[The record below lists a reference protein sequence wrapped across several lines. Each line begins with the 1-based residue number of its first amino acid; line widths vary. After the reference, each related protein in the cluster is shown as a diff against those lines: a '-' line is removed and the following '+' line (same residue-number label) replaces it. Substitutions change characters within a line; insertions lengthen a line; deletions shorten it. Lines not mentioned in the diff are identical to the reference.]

1 MREEYAQFFNKAK
14 QIVPLGDEA
23 FGEDYDPYSG
33 STMFKATDVILPGT
47 GSVPVE
53 LRRMFRVDA
62 SRYIGLKEQF
72 GSWEI
77 DLPYLYGIFADAP
90 GGGWNIGAGAR
101 CSAPTSAFNV
111 APSALGFSAREFW
124 HGNFLHSPDQG
135 DVEIVFATSD
145 ARMPRPSDSSYKY
158 VTKNYWFFSCL
169 PSVKNGTG
177 EGFLAVSPLGTKYYF
192 DWMTEYPTIGVTRPG
207 QYPNTTILLKR
218 KEVRIYP
225 TRIEDRFGNWVIYE
239 WQGQNLNR
247 ILAKDG
253 RQILLSHGSD
263 GKVDSATVGSR
274 NWSYYYGIY
283 RSGLEKVTNPD
294 LSGWRY
300 QVGALQGFSFYDNS
314 TTTRYNVGW
323 CEGSSCVNRYVMD
336 ELMICSWMR
345 KRIVMGSNMVVTAPS
360 GAVGTFVFQPIR
372 RGRNGVPSDCM
383 DASSDFH
390 DSYASY
396 NFYPVFFDNLGLV
409 SKTVNNLGQAA
420 TWTYAYSSPEGSY
433 SGPPAPGSSYGTQTG
448 TSSTTIHSPDGA
460 SRTLI
465 FGNRYESD
473 EGLLLDEQISG
484 AGGSRAITRTYYDE
498 AVRGPAP
505 FARLV
510 GNSGQ
515 QIAGNFGSRLIP
527 VVSTSVAQDG
537 VTFSNTVSN
546 TANGFDAFARPR
558 IVEKSSSLGSRTDA
572 TDYYDDLTKWVLG
585 QIKSVTCTAPASC
598 AGLVMA
604 QTDYHPIT
612 ALPVASYSFGKLES
626 TLAYYAD
633 GTLRQVTDGRG
644 YTTTLSGWNRGI
656 PQLIQYPATAEST
669 AGATESAVVNSST
682 GWIDSTTDENGYTT
696 CYTYDPM
703 GRLATI
709 TYPSE
714 AVLNTCG
721 IATWNMT
728 TLNFSPV
735 ATGEYGIPAGHW
747 KQTVST
753 GNARNV
759 TYFDALWR
767 PLVQENY
774 DTANAAGTRSLR
786 VTRYDLG
793 GHPAYQSYPL
803 STLSNY
809 ATITQ
814 GTRTTYDALDRV
826 TGVEQD
832 SELGVLASTTAYQAG
847 FKTLVTNPRGYQTI
861 TSYMA
866 FDQPTTDW
874 PLTIIH
880 PEGAI
885 TNITRDIFGKPLTL
899 ARHNADNSS
908 WMRHYF
914 TYDSSQ
920 QLCKQTEVETGTTFM
935 EYDPAGNLAWSSAGL
950 PWSPA
955 ASCDTDR
962 ASAYASSRRVDR
974 TYDARNRIKTL
985 SFSNGFGN
993 QAWSYLADGLPD
1005 QVTTYNGANNTVPVV
1020 NTYSY
1025 NTRRLLTGESVEQA
1039 GWYAWSLGYAY
1050 DANATLASHTY
1061 PAGLSVAYAPNAL
1074 GQPTKAGTFATGVS
1088 YFPNGAIKQFSYG
1101 NGIVHTLAQNTR
1113 QMPDRSV
1120 DAYGTD
1126 PAVLDDSYDF
1136 DQNGNV
1142 VAISDGLT
1150 GNRGHRTMTY
1160 DGLDRLLTTIS
1171 PMYGVA
1177 GTTYSYD
1184 VLDNLKTVKALGR
1197 DHTYV
1202 YANNRLTNVTN
1213 TVGGASVIGL
1223 GYDVQGNLANKNG
1236 QLYAFDFGNRL
1247 RTVTNLES
1255 YRYDALGRRV
1265 LAWSP
1270 TLGNILSQ
1278 YGQDGVLRYQQD
1290 FRAGKVF
1297 NHIYLGGSLVA
1308 TVENPIGTAAFTT
1321 KYQHTDALGS
1331 PVAVTSSTRAV
1342 LERMEYEPF
1351 GKGIFGGPGTATAK
1365 NGPGYTGHV
1374 LDVATGMNYMQQR
1387 YYDPSIGRFLSVD
1400 PVTADGNTGG
1410 NFNRYWYANNNPYR
1424 FTDPDGRDPGDLTT
1438 WPVPGHGQINE
1449 ADKPREG
1456 DGHFGAPRITSRGPS
1471 THTGIDVKAPV
1482 GSKVVAA
1489 GDGKVVN
1496 QQPNPSKTYGN
1507 QVVINHGDGV
1517 YTQSA
1522 HLDST
1527 TVKPGDAVKAGDE
1540 IGTVGRT
1547 GNTPKAGDSHLHFEV
1562 RMNSPAP
1569 RSAGGTVVDPLKQ
1582 LPPPPPHDKKL

>member
-1 MREEYAQFFNKAK
+1 
-14 QIVPLGDEA
+14 
-23 FGEDYDPYSG
+23 
-33 STMFKATDVILPGT
+33 
-47 GSVPVE
+47 
-53 LRRMFRVDA
+53 
-62 SRYIGLKEQF
+62 
-72 GSWEI
+72 
-77 DLPYLYGIFADAP
+77 
-90 GGGWNIGAGAR
+90 
-101 CSAPTSAFNV
+101 
-111 APSALGFSAREFW
+111 
-124 HGNFLHSPDQG
+124 
-135 DVEIVFATSD
+135 
-145 ARMPRPSDSSYKY
+145 
-158 VTKNYWFFSCL
+158 
-169 PSVKNGTG
+169 
-177 EGFLAVSPLGTKYYF
+177 
-192 DWMTEYPTIGVTRPG
+192 
-207 QYPNTTILLKR
+207 
-218 KEVRIYP
+218 
-225 TRIEDRFGNWVIYE
+225 
-239 WQGQNLNR
+239 
-247 ILAKDG
+247 
-253 RQILLSHGSD
+253 
-263 GKVDSATVGSR
+263 
-274 NWSYYYGIY
+274 
-283 RSGLEKVTNPD
+283 
-294 LSGWRY
+294 
-300 QVGALQGFSFYDNS
+300 
-314 TTTRYNVGW
+314 
-323 CEGSSCVNRYVMD
+323 
-336 ELMICSWMR
+336 
-345 KRIVMGSNMVVTAPS
+345 
-360 GAVGTFVFQPIR
+360 
-372 RGRNGVPSDCM
+372 
-383 DASSDFH
+383 
-390 DSYASY
+390 
-396 NFYPVFFDNLGLV
+396 
-409 SKTVNNLGQAA
+409 
-420 TWTYAYSSPEGSY
+420 
-433 SGPPAPGSSYGTQTG
+433 
-448 TSSTTIHSPDGA
+448 
-460 SRTLI
+460 
-465 FGNRYESD
+465 
-473 EGLLLDEQISG
+473 
-484 AGGSRAITRTYYDE
+484 
-498 AVRGPAP
+498 
-505 FARLV
+505 
-510 GNSGQ
+510 
-515 QIAGNFGSRLIP
+515 
-527 VVSTSVAQDG
+527 
-537 VTFSNTVSN
+537 
-546 TANGFDAFARPR
+546 
-558 IVEKSSSLGSRTDA
+558 
-572 TDYYDDLTKWVLG
+572 
-585 QIKSVTCTAPASC
+585 
-598 AGLVMA
+598 
-604 QTDYHPIT
+604 
-612 ALPVASYSFGKLES
+612 
-626 TLAYYAD
+626 
-633 GTLRQVTDGRG
+633 
-644 YTTTLSGWNRGI
+644 
-656 PQLIQYPATAEST
+656 
-669 AGATESAVVNSST
+669 
-682 GWIDSTTDENGYTT
+682 
-696 CYTYDPM
+696 
-703 GRLATI
+703 
-709 TYPSE
+709 
-714 AVLNTCG
+714 
-721 IATWNMT
+721 
-728 TLNFSPV
+728 
-735 ATGEYGIPAGHW
+735 
-747 KQTVST
+747 
-753 GNARNV
+753 
-759 TYFDALWR
+759 
-767 PLVQENY
+767 
-774 DTANAAGTRSLR
+774 
-786 VTRYDLG
+786 
-793 GHPAYQSYPL
+793 
-803 STLSNY
+803 
-809 ATITQ
+809 
-814 GTRTTYDALDRV
+814 
-826 TGVEQD
+826 
-832 SELGVLASTTAYQAG
+832 
-847 FKTLVTNPRGYQTI
+847 
-861 TSYMA
+861 
-866 FDQPTTDW
+866 
-874 PLTIIH
+874 
-880 PEGAI
+880 
-885 TNITRDIFGKPLTL
+885 
-899 ARHNADNSS
+899 
-908 WMRHYF
+908 
-914 TYDSSQ
+914 
-920 QLCKQTEVETGTTFM
+920 
-935 EYDPAGNLAWSSAGL
+935 
-950 PWSPA
+950 
-955 ASCDTDR
+955 
-962 ASAYASSRRVDR
+962 
-974 TYDARNRIKTL
+974 
-985 SFSNGFGN
+985 
-993 QAWSYLADGLPD
+993 
-1005 QVTTYNGANNTVPVV
+1005 
-1020 NTYSY
+1020 
-1025 NTRRLLTGESVEQA
+1025 
-1039 GWYAWSLGYAY
+1039 
-1050 DANATLASHTY
+1050 
-1061 PAGLSVAYAPNAL
+1061 LSVAYAPNAL